1 MAELEPCPCCNGK
14 ATCFAEDDGYRMRLG
29 DNGGATTDGESE
41 FRGVAGCEACG
52 LGFEEWH
59 DSDEPMFDGCIDPSE
74 FEAVLERHMAVKWNT
89 RFERTCRI
97 TDEEPIEIPDQD
109 SWYGLLD
116 TGITRYKLSCGHTTL
131 SADCDG
137 PKRCCECGAKV
148 VGK

>member
-14 ATCFAEDDGYRMRLG
+14 STCFAEDDGYRMRLG

-74 FEAVLERHMAVKWNT
+74 FEAILERHMAAKWNT
-89 RFERTCRI
+89 RWERTCHDDGTTVFRCDACGAFAQRSAVMDCCATI
-97 TDEEPIEIPDQD
+97 PI
-109 SWYGLLD
+109 
-116 TGITRYKLSCGHTTL
+116 RYC
-131 SADCDG
+131 
-137 PKRCCECGAKV
+137 PNCGAKV